1 MQTNI
6 HASCVSLQ
14 RKGVL
19 LLGDSKAGKSDMI
32 LRLIELCQAK
42 LVADDRVDISL
53 QNNQIK
59 ASCPQ
64 NLAGLL
70 EVRGV
75 GIVKYPYQKQTTI
88 KLVVQLTAEP
98 LERMPEKQF
107 YTLGKIQIPL
117 LYINPFENS
126 APLKVK
132 AALRLL

>member
-1 MQTNI
+1 MRTNI

-19 LLGDSKAGKSDMI
+19 LLGDSGAGKSDMT
-32 LRLIELCQAK
+32 LCLIELCQAK
-42 LVADDRVDISL
+42 LIADDRVDLSL

-88 KLVVQLTAEP
+88 KLVVQLTDEP

-107 YTLGKIQIPL
+107 YNLGKIKVPL
-117 LYINPFENS
+117 LRINPFENS